1 MKEDERAELT
11 QATTNISYIKEKLKE
26 LVTREEFQPVKL
38 LVYGATGMMLSAVM
52 GMLIKVALEKSATIP
67 LVLP

>member
-11 QATTNISYIKEKLKE
+11 QATMSISYIKEKLKE
-26 LVTREEFQPVKL
+26 LVTKEEFQPIKL